1 MKYFD
6 VPVTVTAQGETLEE
20 AQLNVYKFMPW
31 IQDDGTWNGHLFP
44 SIDERIIDSWSVN
57 DVDNHELEGKMRGFV

>member
-6 VPVTVTAQGETLEE
+6 IHVTVVAQGETIEE

-31 IQDDGTWNGHLFP
+31 IQDDGTWNGRL
-44 SIDERIIDSWSVN
+44 DNEIIDSWFVN
-57 DVDNHELEGKMRGFV
+57 DVDNQILEGKIRGFV